1 MYLTQESETPEEAL
15 ARQQAALQSVTVLRD
30 ELAESAPVKM
40 MKGFVMI
47 GAVLVVAY
55 WLMGRR

>member
-30 ELAESAPVKM
+30 ELAESAPAKM

>member
-1 MYLTQESETPEEAL
+1 MYPTQESETPEEAL

-30 ELAESAPVKM
+30 ELAESAPAKM

>member
-30 ELAESAPVKM
+30 ELAESAPAKM

-55 WLMGRR
+55 WLVGRR